1 MFSYIGVTLKEK
13 LGDFFKVG
21 QKSGQGVQN
30 SQNLHQAPILTSASS
45 VVSSIGPVESSAQL
59 LGQDIQV

>member
-1 MFSYIGVTLKEK
+1 MFSYNYIGVTLEGK

-21 QKSGQGVQN
+21 KKSGQN
-30 SQNLHQAPILTSASS
+30 SQNLHQTPVLTSASS